1 MGALHAGHAVLLA
14 HGRALAGKSGTLL
27 ASIYVNPLQFGPKE
41 DFARY
46 PRPIGEDLKICRR
59 EGVDGVFIP
68 EPGSMNAP
76 DRSVFV
82 TENSLSGVLC
92 GASRPGHFQGV
103 CTVVAQLFLILQPEI
118 AVFGEKDWQQLAV
131 IRRMVRDLSFPVVIE
146 SCPTVREPDGLAMSS
161 RNRYLSADERA
172 VAPRIF
178 ETLLK
183 LREDAARGNVR
194 VAALRKSALGRL
206 SKIPGAR
213 VDYLEIVDSESLRPL
228 KIIDRPATVATA
240 VFLGKTRL
248 IDNLQLLPPSCAG
261 K

>member
-1 MGALHAGHAVLLA
+1 M
-14 HGRALAGKSGTLL
+14 
-27 ASIYVNPLQFGPKE
+27 
-41 DFARY
+41 
-46 PRPIGEDLKICRR
+46 
-59 EGVDGVFIP
+59 
-68 EPGSMNAP
+68 
-76 DRSVFV
+76 
-82 TENSLSGVLC
+82 
-92 GASRPGHFQGV
+92 
-103 CTVVAQLFLILQPEI
+103 VAQLFLILQPEI

-172 VAPRIF
+172 VAPQIF

-194 VAALRKSALGRL
+194 VVALRKAALARL

-213 VDYLEIVDSESLRPL
+213 VDYLEIVDSETLRPL